1 MDQRGRKI
9 NRSRCNSCLK
19 CAEVCPTGAIGI
31 SGSYM
36 TPGQVMKEVE
46 SDGLFYQNSGGG
58 VTLSGG
64 EPLLQWEFA
73 LELLKGCKAKGFH
86 TALDT
91 CGYAPWHV
99 LQRVLDYTDLALY
112 DIKHMDPEQH
122 RRGTGKSN
130 KLILDN
136 ARRTAA
142 KVRTWLRVPL
152 IPGYNASAENL
163 KETARFGLEI
173 GVEKVSLLPYH
184 IWGKAKYARLGKRYF
199 MEQTSLPSDE
209 FVEKCQKII
218 EDLGLK
224 ATIGR

>member
-1 MDQRGRKI
+1 M
-9 NRSRCNSCLK
+9 
-19 CAEVCPTGAIGI
+19 GAIGI

-36 TPGQVMKEVE
+36 TLEQVIKEVE
-46 SDGLFYQNSGGG
+46 SDRLFYQNSRGG

-64 EPLLQWEFA
+64 EPLLQCAFA

-91 CGYAPWHV
+91 CGYAPWQV

-122 RRGTGKSN
+122 RKGTGKSN

-184 IWGKAKYARLGKRYF
+184 IWGKAKYTRLGKRYL

-209 FVEKCQKII
+209 FIEQCQRII
-218 EDLGLK
+218 EDLGVK